1 MRKCLIFFIAL
12 YLCAPLNYLFA
23 DAPIIL
29 RILHFNDVYEVAPQ
43 KDAAGQ
49 SYAGFAELKTLMD
62 QKKNDSEYNLVT
74 FGGDPRLKKAF
85 IDQFIP

>member
-1 MRKCLIFFIAL
+1 MRKYIIFFII
-12 YLCAPLNYLFA
+12 LCVFNPLNFLWA
-23 DAPIIL
+23 NAPMTL

-49 SYAGFAELKTLMD
+49 SYAGFAELKTLID